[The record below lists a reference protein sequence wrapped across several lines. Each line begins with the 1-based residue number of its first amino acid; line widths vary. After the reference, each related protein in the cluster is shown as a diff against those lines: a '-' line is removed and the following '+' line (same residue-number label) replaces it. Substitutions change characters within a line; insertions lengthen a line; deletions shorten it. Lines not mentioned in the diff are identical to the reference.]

1 MQGARVT
8 RSLID
13 VILTNQPELF
23 RNCGVYNPEIS
34 DHALIYGF
42 IKEELNLRKAGLSNF
57 DRREILTTNTLSR
70 TFVMPHGMLVRFLT
84 QLMIK
89 LVSGKYL

>member
-13 VILTNQPELF
+13 VILMNQPELF

-42 IKEELNLRKAGLSNF
+42 IKERVKPQKGRVFKFRSKRNF
-57 DRREILTTNTLSR
+57 DDE
-70 TFVMPHGMLVRFLT
+70 H
-84 QLMIK
+84 
-89 LVSGKYL
+89 